1 MGTAVCSSHWLRNLG
16 GESSISE
23 EALGGGAGGGGRG
36 VKTARGRGGTSPGSN
51 AAALSGLRSH
61 TASPTCVYP
70 VPTPCPGTGNGR
82 TEVSKKTRSGPCRET
97 PCSELP
103 GPSGEGRPVEGQTFP
118 NMTQPQLGA
127 GLAAAA
133 AAPIL
138 GLGSLSPGQQV
149 QRLGAR
155 HLQQR
160 LFWGLPGLRPRD
172 RSQSFT

>member
-1 MGTAVCSSHWLRNLG
+1 M
-16 GESSISE
+16 
-23 EALGGGAGGGGRG
+23 
-36 VKTARGRGGTSPGSN
+36 KTARGRGSTSPGSN

-70 VPTPCPGTGNGR
+70 LPTLCPGTGNGQI
-82 TEVSKKTRSGPCRET
+82 EVSKKTRSGPCRGT

-118 NMTQPQLGA
+118 NMTQSQLRA
-127 GLAAAA
+127 GLAAEAA
-133 AAPIL
+133 EPIL
-138 GLGSLSPGQQV
+138 GLGSLSPEQQV

-155 HLQQR
+155 HLQQH

-172 RSQSFT
+172 QSQLFT